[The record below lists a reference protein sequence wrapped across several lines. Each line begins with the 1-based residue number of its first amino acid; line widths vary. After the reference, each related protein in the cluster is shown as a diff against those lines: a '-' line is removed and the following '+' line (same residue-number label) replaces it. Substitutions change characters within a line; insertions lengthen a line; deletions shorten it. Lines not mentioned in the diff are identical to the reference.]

1 MADATGT
8 LTGSFLI
15 AAAGGI
21 IGVVLFVIA
30 IFIYGE
36 QPRTNAD
43 AASVADFFQ
52 DNRDQVLWALFL
64 QGLGV
69 VAVIWFIGAL
79 GAAMRDAGEG
89 RLAAVMGIA
98 FAIVVSIAGTAALV
112 RGSLAFSIAEDAD
125 SGIAQSLFQLSGYM
139 DNASN
144 VIGAGVYLAVAGAVV
159 RTGLIN
165 IWWGWVSGLI
175 GLWAIVGATAWNRD
189 GIWSPDEAGLVSFIV
204 FLVWVLVTSILLT
217 MRMMRGSAAAS
228 TA

>member
-1 MADATGT
+1 MDKAMWDK
-8 LTGSFLI
+8 L

-21 IGVVLFVIA
+21 IGVVLFVVA
-30 IFIYGE
+30 IFIVGE
-36 QPRTNAD
+36 PPRTNAD
-43 AASVADFFQ
+43 AALVADFFQ

-98 FAIVVSIAGTAALV
+98 FAITVSIAGTAALV

-165 IWWGWVSGLI
+165 IWWGWASGLI
-175 GLWAIVGATAWNRD
+175 GLWAIVGSTAWNRD
-189 GIWSPDEAGLVSFIV
+189 GIWSPDEAGFVSFIV

-217 MRMMRGSAAAS
+217 MRMMRES
-228 TA
+228 TAPSTA

>member
-1 MADATGT
+1 MNKAMWDK
-8 LTGSFLI
+8 L

-21 IGVVLFVIA
+21 VGVVLFVIA

-36 QPRTNAD
+36 QPRTNAN
-43 AASVADFFQ
+43 AEAVANFFQ

-79 GAAMRDAGEG
+79 GATMRDAGEG

-98 FAIVVSIAGTAALV
+98 FAITVAIAGGAALV
-112 RGSLAFSIAEDAD
+112 RGSLAFSIAEDGD
-125 SGIAQSLFQLSGYM
+125 SGTVQSLFQMSSYM

-144 VIGAGVYLAVAGAVV
+144 LIGAAIYLAVGGAVV

-165 IWWGWVSGLI
+165 AWWGWASGLI
-175 GLWAIVGATAWNRD
+175 GLWAIVTSTAWNRD
-189 GIWSPDEAGLVSFIV
+189 GIWSPDEAGLVNFIV
-204 FLVWVLVTSILLT
+204 FLVWVLITSILLT
-217 MRMMRGSAAAS
+217 MRAVRATAA
-228 TA
+228 

>member
-1 MADATGT
+1 MDKAMWDR
-8 LTGSFLI
+8 I

-36 QPRTNAD
+36 PPRTNAD
-43 AASVADFFQ
+43 AGSVASFFQ
-52 DNRDQVLWALFL
+52 DNRDQVLWALFI

-98 FAIVVSIAGTAALV
+98 FAITVSIAGASALV
-112 RGSLAFSIAEDAD
+112 RGSLAFSIADDGD
-125 SGIAQSLFQLSGYM
+125 SETVRSLFQLSGYM
-139 DNASN
+139 DNSSN
-144 VIGAGVYLAVAGAVV
+144 VIGAALYLAVAGAVV
-159 RTGLIN
+159 RKRLIN
-165 IWWGWVSGLI
+165 VWWGWASGLI
-175 GLWAIVGATAWNRD
+175 GLWAIVSGTAWNRD
-189 GIWSPDEAGLVSFIV
+189 GIWSPDEAGLVSFVV

-217 MRMMRGSAAAS
+217 MKMRESGSGAAAG
-228 TA
+228 

>member
-1 MADATGT
+1 MNKAMWDK
-8 LTGSFLI
+8 L

-21 IGVVLFVIA
+21 VGVVLFVIA

-36 QPRTNAD
+36 QPRTNAN
-43 AASVADFFQ
+43 AEAVANFFQ

-98 FAIVVSIAGTAALV
+98 FAITVAIAGGAALV
-112 RGSLAFSIAEDAD
+112 RGSLAFSIAEDGD
-125 SGIAQSLFQLSGYM
+125 SGTVQSLFQMSSYM

-144 VIGAGVYLAVAGAVV
+144 LIGAAIYLAVGGAVV
-159 RTGLIN
+159 RTGLLN
-165 IWWGWVSGLI
+165 VWWGWVSGVI
-175 GLWAIVGATAWNRD
+175 GLWAIVSSTAWNRD
-189 GIWSPDEAGLVSFIV
+189 GIWSPDEAGLVNFIV
-204 FLVWVLVTSILLT
+204 FLVWVLITSILLT
-217 MRMMRGSAAAS
+217 MRAVRATAA
-228 TA
+228 

>member
-1 MADATGT
+1 MNKAMWDK
-8 LTGSFLI
+8 L

-21 IGVVLFVIA
+21 VGVVLFVIA

-36 QPRTNAD
+36 QPRTNAN
-43 AASVADFFQ
+43 AEAVANFFQ

-98 FAIVVSIAGTAALV
+98 FAITVAIAGGAALV
-112 RGSLAFSIAEDAD
+112 RGSLAFSIAEDGD
-125 SGIAQSLFQLSGYM
+125 SGTVQSLFQMSGYM

-144 VIGAGVYLAVAGAVV
+144 LIGAAIYLAVGGAVV
-159 RTGLIN
+159 RTGLLN
-165 IWWGWVSGLI
+165 AWWGWVSGVI
-175 GLWAIVGATAWNRD
+175 GLWAIVSSTAWNRD
-189 GIWSPDEAGLVSFIV
+189 GIWSPDEAGLVNFIV
-204 FLVWVLVTSILLT
+204 FLVWVLITSILLT
-217 MRMMRGSAAAS
+217 MRAVRATAA
-228 TA
+228 

>member
-1 MADATGT
+1 MDKAMWDK
-8 LTGSFLI
+8 I
-15 AAAGGI
+15 AAAAGI
-21 IGVVLFVIA
+21 VGVVLFVIA

-36 QPRTNAD
+36 QPRTNAN
-43 AASVADFFQ
+43 AESVANFFQ

-98 FAIVVSIAGTAALV
+98 FAITVSVAATAALV
-112 RGSLAFSIAEDAD
+112 RGSLAFSIAGDAD
-125 SGIAQSLFQLSGYM
+125 PGNAQSLFQLSGYM

-144 VIGAGVYLAVAGAVV
+144 VIAAGFYLAVAGAVV

-165 IWWGWVSGLI
+165 SWWGWASGLI
-175 GLWAIVGATAWNRD
+175 GIWAIVSSTAWNRD
-189 GIWSPDEAGLVSFIV
+189 GIWSPDEAGLVNFIV
-204 FLVWVLVTSILLT
+204 FLVWVLITSILLT
-217 MRMMRGSAAAS
+217 MRAVRATAA
-228 TA
+228 